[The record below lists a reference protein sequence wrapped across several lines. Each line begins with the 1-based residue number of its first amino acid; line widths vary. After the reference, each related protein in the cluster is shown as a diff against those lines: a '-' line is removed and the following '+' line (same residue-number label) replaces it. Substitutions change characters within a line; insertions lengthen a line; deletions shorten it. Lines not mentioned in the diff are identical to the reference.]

1 MCRYR
6 KYIYVNCGHSEF
18 ESPPYLPCVSDPNEY
33 CSPETTSDPP
43 ITLKKNTA
51 CNDPACAGLGGGLSP
66 TGPTDGG
73 TSWSRTNSGN
83 RGRALGPGEGDPGD
97 RLRHTVSTKMKVAK
111 LVRSMTKKSKE
122 KKEQQQSNG
131 ADGFLPDNHGH
142 GSYNEINEMDELK
155 K

>member
-51 CNDPACAGLGGGLSP
+51 CNDPACAGLGGAPLSP

-97 RLRHTVSTKMKVAK
+97 RLRHT
-111 LVRSMTKKSKE
+111 E
-122 KKEQQQSNG
+122 KKEQQQNNG
-131 ADGFLPDNHGH
+131 VDGFLPDNH